1 MTTNFYQIENIN
13 RDIKSMK
20 KPIGNSGLKSKIT
33 KMKVS
38 LKGLNSKFELA
49 GESAI
54 MIMNSREQKEK
65 KMSRALEKCG
75 THLSA
80 LTNGYQE

>member
-1 MTTNFYQIENIN
+1 MTMFHQIENIN
-13 RDIKSMK
+13 RDIITMK
-20 KPIGNSGLKSKIT
+20 KTIGNSGLKSKIT

-38 LKGLNSKFELA
+38 LKGVNSKFQLA
-49 GESAI
+49 EESAI

-75 THLSA
+75 TQLSA

>member
-1 MTTNFYQIENIN
+1 
-13 RDIKSMK
+13 
-20 KPIGNSGLKSKIT
+20 
-33 KMKVS
+33 MKVL

-54 MIMNSREQKEK
+54 TIMNSREQKEK

-75 THLSA
+75 TRLSA